1 MQQCAKVLCT
11 FKHITK
17 NAAIMGSQASQA
29 QLWGRRPL
37 EWSTIQEITAK
48 AGYDHALQILNL
60 SGQES
65 LLDIGCG
72 SGFFCSL
79 AAPKTRFIT
88 GLDAT
93 VELVEVARRRNPDYP
108 FLVGEMELL
117 PLPDEAYEVVT
128 GFNSF
133 QYAATIPNALAEARR
148 VLKPG
153 GRLVAMIWGNK
164 QDCEAASYLAA
175 IGSLLPP
182 PPPGAGGPFALSEN
196 QLLEKALEAGGFT
209 IRNSTDVS
217 STWDYP
223 DAHTA
228 LRGLLAA
235 GPAVKAI
242 DLNGYDK
249 VAETVKAT
257 FGPYTRPDG
266 HIVYHN
272 KFRVVMATK

>member
-1 MQQCAKVLCT
+1 
-11 FKHITK
+11 
-17 NAAIMGSQASQA
+17 MGSQASQA
-29 QLWGRRPL
+29 QLWGRYPL
-37 EWSTIQEITAK
+37 EWSTIQETTGK
-48 AGYDHALQILNL
+48 AGYDHALSILNL

-72 SGFFCSL
+72 SGFFCTL

-93 VELVEVARRRNPDYP
+93 VELVEVARRRLPAYP
-108 FLVGEMELL
+108 FLVGEMEQL
-117 PLPDEAYEVVT
+117 PLPDEAYDVVT

-133 QYAATIPNALAEARR
+133 QYAATIANAFAEAYR

-153 GRLVAMIWGNK
+153 GRLIVMIWGNK
-164 QDCEAASYLAA
+164 QDCEAASFLAA
-175 IGSLLPP
+175 VGSLLPP

-196 QLLEKALEAGGFT
+196 QLLEMALEAAGFT
-209 IRNSTDVS
+209 IRQNTDVS

-223 DAHTA
+223 DAQTA
-228 LRGLLAA
+228 LGGLLSA

-249 VAETVKAT
+249 VAETVNAT

>member
-1 MQQCAKVLCT
+1 
-11 FKHITK
+11 
-17 NAAIMGSQASQA
+17 MGSQASQA
-29 QLWGRRPL
+29 QLWGRYPL
-37 EWSTIQEITAK
+37 EWSTIQEKTST
-48 AGYDHALQILNL
+48 AGYNHALSILNL
-60 SGQES
+60 TGQET

-79 AAPKTRFIT
+79 AAPKARFIT

-93 VELVEVARRRNPDYP
+93 VELAEAARRRLPAYP
-108 FLVGEMELL
+108 FLVGEMEEL
-117 PLPDEAYEVVT
+117 PLPDEAYDVVT

-133 QYAATIPNALAEARR
+133 QYAATIANAFAEAYR

-153 GRLVAMIWGNK
+153 GRLVVMIWGNK
-164 QDCEAASYLAA
+164 ADCEAVSYLAA

-182 PPPGAGGPFALSEN
+182 PPPGAPGPFALSEN
-196 QLLEKALEAGGFT
+196 QLLEKTLETAGFT
-209 IRNSTDVS
+209 IRENTDVP
-217 STWDYP
+217 TVWDYP
-223 DAHTA
+223 NAETTLH
-228 LRGLLAA
+228 GFLAA

-242 DLNGYDK
+242 DLNGYEK

-266 HIVYHN
+266 HIIYHN

>member
-1 MQQCAKVLCT
+1 
-11 FKHITK
+11 
-17 NAAIMGSQASQA
+17 MGSQASQA
-29 QLWGRRPL
+29 QLWGRYPR
-37 EWSTIQEITAK
+37 EWSTIQEVTGK

-60 SGQES
+60 TGQES

-93 VELVEVARRRNPDYP
+93 VELAEVARHRLPTYP
-108 FLVGEMELL
+108 FLVGEVEQL

-133 QYAATIPNALAEARR
+133 QYAANIANAFAEARR

-153 GRLVAMIWGNK
+153 GRLVVMIWGNK
-164 QDCEAASYLAA
+164 QDCEAASFLAA
-175 IGSLLPP
+175 VGSLLPP
-182 PPPGAGGPFALSEN
+182 PPPGAPGPFALSEN
-196 QLLEKALEAGGFT
+196 QLLEKTLEAGGFK
-209 IRNSTDVS
+209 IRENTDIPAV
-217 STWDYP
+217 WDYP
-223 DAHTA
+223 DAQTA
-228 LRGLLAA
+228 LHGLLAA

-249 VAETVKAT
+249 VSETVTAT